1 MERQT
6 VRIEIARP
14 EGEESHMHIKVE
26 KILNGYLVRALLPGF
41 PEYDEPL
48 FLPTASL
55 VQTHSRAVMDAWV
68 KGEQSDTEGSGMSRY
83 DELTRA
89 ASEKAAFAER
99 CARAKRIIAR
109 ARDDLGAD
117 LGGGFVSEVL
127 ANNMAGISPLEVMA
141 VMAAIG
147 EE

>member
-26 KILNGYLVRALLPGF
+26 KILNGYIVRVLLPGF

-48 FLPTASL
+48 FFPMAPSL
-55 VQTHSRAVMDAWV
+55 VKTHCRAVMEAWV
-68 KGEQSDTEGSGMSRY
+68 KGEQADTEEDY
-83 DELTRA
+83 EV
-89 ASEKAAFAER
+89 KVIAER
-99 CARAKRIIAR
+99 ALFAMKCDDAKRIIAKAR
-109 ARDDLGAD
+109 AGLGVVD
-117 LGGGFVSEVL
+117 GGIGESIAYLLAHNMPNLSVL
-127 ANNMAGISPLEVMA
+127 EIQA
-141 VMAAIG
+141 VMKAIG